1 MYDERFPLLGGRRV
15 PLWSLILEIF
25 LILGL
30 LTAVIFGAPDA
41 KAEPFSITW
50 ENDYPVPRGLDHN
63 YTNGFKFKYGD
74 WALSNEMYSPLNK
87 KNPEPPYGD
96 RPWAGYTY
104 LEHEDIDSVNFAEEI
119 ILKSRFGFVGEAS
132 GTEALQKF
140 VHDDLGAGAH
150 PTWAGQNPSEA
161 TLDFVYSKRTRDYV
175 KSLVGDS
182 QVKQEYGVEFGNVK
196 DLIFL
201 DQELRK
207 HFFSYFYPFVGL
219 RGEAILYNTHL
230 DGRLL
235 QDNDYTID
243 KNWFVAKARFGFEF
257 YFPES
262 DYFFDYHYEYS
273 TEEFTGQ
280 VGRHSYGS
288 LTFGRKF

>member
-1 MYDERFPLLGGRRV
+1 MIGV
-15 PLWSLILEIF
+15 CLIILSVIACI
-25 LILGL
+25 LIV
-30 LTAVIFGAPDA
+30 TSYA
-41 KAEPFSITW
+41 KAEPWSVTW

-63 YTNGFKFKYGD
+63 YTNGFKFKYGS
-74 WALSNEMYSPLNK
+74 WAFANEMYSPLNK

-104 LEHEDIDSVNFAEEI
+104 IESEDIKTLNFGEEV
-119 ILKSRFGFVGEAS
+119 ILKSRYGLVGEAS

-161 TLDFVYSKRTRDYV
+161 TIDFIYSKRTRDYV
-175 KSLVGDS
+175 QSLVGNS
-182 QVKQEYGVEFGNVK
+182 ILKQEYGVELGNVK

-207 HFFSYFYPFVGL
+207 HFFKYFYPYVGL
-219 RGEAILYNTHL
+219 RGEAIAYNTHL
-230 DGRLL
+230 DGRLF
-235 QDNDYTID
+235 QDNEYTID

-262 DYFFDYHYEYS
+262 DFFLDYHYEYS
-273 TEEFTGQ
+273 TEEFSGQ
-280 VGRHSYGS
+280 VGRHSFGS
-288 LTFGRKF
+288 LTVGYKF